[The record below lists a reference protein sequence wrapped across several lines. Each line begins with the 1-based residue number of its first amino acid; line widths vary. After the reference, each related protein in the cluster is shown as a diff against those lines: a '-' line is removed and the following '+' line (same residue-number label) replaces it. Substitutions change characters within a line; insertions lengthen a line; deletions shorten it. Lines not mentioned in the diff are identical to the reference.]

1 MMFVGRENE
10 LRELEERYGREGA
23 QLVVLYG
30 KRRLGKTALLRE
42 FARNKAH
49 LFYVSRETIDSEQIR
64 LFSQEVLKDSP
75 VGEYLASFDS
85 WEKAF
90 RFLSHE
96 AKGRRI
102 LLIID
107 EFPYM
112 AQNNKELLSILQN
125 IWDQEEEDSRLM
137 LVLTGSSLSYME
149 EQVLGE
155 ESPLYGRTSAS
166 IRLEA
171 LTFREA
177 ALLLPGFGLEDQLAA
192 FAILGGI
199 PRYLRSLDQKISFR
213 ENMEQNL
220 LNPYSFLSQEVSL
233 LMREDLREP
242 STYYAILSAI
252 AAGNTAI
259 KDIAGAT
266 GLDKTKVNVYLK
278 SLMQLNIISKAV
290 PLLLPGEKGNQHR
303 SMYRFLE
310 PYFRFY
316 FRYMIPNLSLAET
329 LPPVEF
335 YKACL
340 EESLNSFIEEAFQDA
355 ALQLLKER
363 NAKGQLAITCQ
374 EIGTMWNDKV
384 RLDIF
389 GFSQDGAILSGKAFY
404 QRIPSHRDIE
414 EIRQKVALYT
424 GDPTSSPHCYLI
436 LSREPGPE
444 LHQLESLDPTLHL
457 IILPEERG

>member
-1 MMFVGRENE
+1 MMFVGREKE
-10 LRELEERYGREGA
+10 LKELEERYSRGDA

-96 AKGRRI
+96 ARGKRI

-112 AQNNKELLSILQN
+112 AQNNREFLSILQN
-125 IWDQEEEDSRLM
+125 VWDQEEEESRLM
-137 LVLTGSSLSYME
+137 LVLTGSSLSFME
-149 EQVLGE
+149 DQVLGE

-177 ALLLPGFGLEDQLAA
+177 ARILPGFSLEDQLAA
-192 FAILGGI
+192 YAVLGGI
-199 PRYLRSLDQKISFR
+199 PRYLRSLDQQLTFR

-233 LMREDLREP
+233 LMREELREP

-259 KDIAGAT
+259 REIAAAT

-278 SLMQLNIISKAV
+278 SLMQLNIISKTV

-303 SMYRFLE
+303 SKYRFLE

-329 LPPVEF
+329 LAPEAF
-335 YKACL
+335 YSSCL
-340 EESLNSFIEEAFQDA
+340 EESLGAFIEEAFQDA
-355 ALQLLKER
+355 ALQLLREM
-363 NAKGQLAITCQ
+363 NGKGKLAVTCQ
-374 EIGTMWNDKV
+374 EIGSTWNDKV
-384 RLDIF
+384 RLEIF
-389 GFSQDGAILSGKAFY
+389 GFAPDGALLAGKAFY
-404 QRIPSHRDIE
+404 QRIPSHRDLE

-424 GDPTSSPHCYLI
+424 GDPTASLHCYLV

-444 LHQLESLDPTLHL
+444 LRQLESLDPNLHL
-457 IILPEERG
+457 ITLPEERG